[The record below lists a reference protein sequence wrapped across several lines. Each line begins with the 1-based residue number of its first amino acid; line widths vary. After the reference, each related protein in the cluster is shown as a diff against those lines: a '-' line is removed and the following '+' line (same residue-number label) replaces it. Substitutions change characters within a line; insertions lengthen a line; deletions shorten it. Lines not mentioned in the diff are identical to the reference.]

1 MAVFQRVSPTIYKNL
16 FGVDGFGS
24 WKSMTMGDLASIS
37 GHCEKRWKI
46 WLKKPLEFAGYVQ
59 TNLYNWVFNQDKGV
73 QTWQSG
79 AVHQPFLWG
88 YDMGISLMSPT
99 NEAYTWGLRWSL
111 PWVRHGFCFLSM
123 YIYIIYIYTYTWY
136 VYKVFT
142 LNNDPVRSMAGW
154 KIAHL

>member
-1 MAVFQRVSPTIYKNL
+1 
-16 FGVDGFGS
+16 
-24 WKSMTMGDLASIS
+24 
-37 GHCEKRWKI
+37 
-46 WLKKPLEFAGYVQ
+46 LKKPLEFAGYVQ

-142 LNNDPVRSMAGW
+142 LNNGPVRSMAGW